1 MALSTSTTAGS
12 YELPTI
18 DSTYPWPRDR
28 VGSHHGSGLALSAM
42 PLERTQDLGRCPLR
56 NEIDRRG
63 LQRDSHREDRLR
75 LPQDL
80 ISHCGTPS
88 PTSFPSSL

>member
-1 MALSTSTTAGS
+1 MALVYGLVDFDDGGFARP
-12 YELPTI
+12 YAI

-28 VGSHHGSGLALSAM
+28 VDSHHGSGLALSAM

-56 NEIDRRG
+56 NEIGRCG
-63 LQRDSHREDRLR
+63 LQRDCHQEDRLR

-80 ISHCGTPS
+80 ISHYGTCP
-88 PTSFPSSL
+88 P